1 MPLPDLDRMA
11 VDDVALSVDRIAS
24 EMHRQLGNIAAPVP
38 VDQIALRLGI
48 DEIRER
54 PLREFEAVLVTDPE
68 RSSGSILLNSR
79 SSPYRRRYSLAH
91 ELGHFLCG
99 WHKQTSRKGFVCNKR
114 DMAIPSG
121 NDVHV
126 RQETEANQFAIE
138 LLAPKRLISRYL
150 NRLPD
155 LEHVLAMHAALEI
168 SKTAA
173 ARRYVN
179 SHRERLAVI
188 FGYEGCY
195 QYADRGIGFPY
206 IGLHKGDPLPP
217 LPNVGRDSSISDVE
231 EADPLD
237 WPGLQ
242 RAKVLAIQ
250 VMRQENGHSIILL
263 QIEAD
268 DPNDDD

>member
-1 MPLPDLDRMA
+1 MA
-11 VDDVALSVDRIAS
+11 VDDAAFSVDRIAF
-24 EMHRQLGNIAAPVP
+24 EIHRQLGDIEGPIP

-48 DEIRER
+48 DDISER
-54 PLREFEAVLVTDPE
+54 PLNSFEAALTTDPE
-68 RSSGSILLNSR
+68 RDCGVILLNSR
-79 SSPYRRRYSLAH
+79 SSPYRKRYSLAH

-99 WHKQTSRKGFVCNKR
+99 WHKQTSNKGFVCSKR

-155 LEHVLAMHAALEI
+155 LEHVLAMNAELKI

-173 ARRYVN
+173 ARRYV
-179 SHRERLAVI
+179 SLHREPLAVV
-188 FGYEGCY
+188 FAHQGFY

-206 IGLHKGDPLPP
+206 INMDRGDPLPSMP
-217 LPNVGRDSSISDVE
+217 KVGRDSNVSEMV
-231 EADPLD
+231 EADPRD
-237 WPGLQ
+237 WRGLQ
-242 RAKVLAIQ
+242 RANGLAIQ
-250 VMRQENGHSIILL
+250 VMQQENGHSIILMH
-263 QIEAD
+263 IEDD
-268 DPNDDD
+268 DPNGAT